1 MHRHGSLYISA
12 QESTTPCHSNY
23 PPHPCLGLHQVIF
36 IPHPPSPFPLS
47 QDSAK
52 YDAIHNRHLVGDKDS
67 CLRELYDVA
76 KVLACAVI
84 PSEYGTDPKG
94 KLTIGSKI
102 CGEVRGGAGRGRN
115 SGLSSMPYQ

>member
-1 MHRHGSLYISA
+1 M
-12 QESTTPCHSNY
+12 
-23 PPHPCLGLHQVIF
+23 
-36 IPHPPSPFPLS
+36 
-47 QDSAK
+47 
-52 YDAIHNRHLVGDKDS
+52 GDKDS

-102 CGEVRGGAGRGRN
+102 CGEVGGAGWGGGGHVVIGF
-115 SGLSSMPYQ
+115 SKEA

>member
-1 MHRHGSLYISA
+1 M
-12 QESTTPCHSNY
+12 
-23 PPHPCLGLHQVIF
+23 
-36 IPHPPSPFPLS
+36 
-47 QDSAK
+47 
-52 YDAIHNRHLVGDKDS
+52 GDKDS

-102 CGEVRGGAGRGRN
+102 CGEVGGAGWGRGGRRVLAFPRKLDFLE
-115 SGLSSMPYQ
+115 GCW